1 MFQNRATLKQ
11 IRFNLLSELRQ
22 IYSEKESDSIARL
35 ILEHLGY
42 QLTDILLEPDQI
54 PSKSII
60 TQINE
65 IVAEIPTGK
74 PIQYILGYTCF
85 CDMKIGVGKNVLIP
99 RPETEEMVELI
110 KATTPRSEQRII
122 DLGTGSGCIAL
133 ALKRHYTDAE
143 VWGVDI
149 SEGALSVA
157 SENGLLNNLQIN
169 WSVMDLLNDH
179 TWNLGREFNL
189 VVSNPPYV
197 MNKERKDMAHN
208 VTGFEP
214 WSALF
219 VEDQDPLIFYRA
231 IASFC
236 NQTLEHKGGAWVE
249 INEQLGKETAE
260 IFKKQGFTKVHIHRD
275 IHQKERYIN
284 VRR

>member
-1 MFQNRATLKQ
+1 MLQNRATLKQ

-42 QLTDILLEPDQI
+42 QLTDILLEPNQE
-54 PSKSII
+54 PSASTIA
-60 TQINE
+60 QINE

-74 PIQYILGYTCF
+74 PIQYILGYTYF
-85 CDMKIGVGKNVLIP
+85 CDMKIGVGENVLIP

-110 KATTPRSEQRII
+110 KTSTPQPKQRIV

-133 ALKRHYTDAE
+133 ALKQYYTDAE

-149 SEGALSVA
+149 SEEALSLA
-157 SENGLLNNLQIN
+157 SENGRLNELRIN
-169 WSVMDLLNDH
+169 WSVMDLQNDL
-179 TWNLGREFNL
+179 TWNLGDRFNL

-197 MNKERKDMAHN
+197 MNSERKVMEQN

-236 NQTLEHKGGAWVE
+236 NQNLEENGEAWVE
-249 INEQLGKETAE
+249 INEQLGRETAE
-260 IFKKQGFTKVHIHRD
+260 IFKKQGFTQVHIHRD
-275 IHQKERYIN
+275 IHEKERFIN